1 VGAGAQESWVDAD
14 ASRRCADAAPWGE
27 VPGLESSLVVVI
39 AQELWA
45 DAVASRRC
53 AGASPWCRLAFAMSA
68 AVSLAAQNVG
78 GEFIHPMVRDR
89 GTATS

>member
-1 VGAGAQESWVDAD
+1 
-14 ASRRCADAAPWGE
+14 
-27 VPGLESSLVVVI
+27 LESSLVVII

-45 DAVASRRC
+45 DTAASRWC

-68 AVSLAAQNVG
+68 AVLLAVQNVG